1 MFLSLFSF
9 LFFYFFFLLL
19 ACFKCRDTKSKGA
32 QLSSLH
38 HDSSEF
44 LFLLF
49 SVLLGPIR
57 TQTLVDISCLPRITS
72 KVLFFCRVGLRR
84 AVEGWGGVRKW
95 ATVTLSLARTSS
107 NLERGEKMLHHPCG
121 VFNGKSERHR
131 SALIRLA
138 VCLHSRATLERVP
151 GFLFQIRIS
160 TTSAS
165 ALRHFI
171 RLAGAAA
178 CWELSVMK

>member
-1 MFLSLFSF
+1 MVTAAPFATFVEYCPSTSEASVLYAPGSPLKEHGQQSSRCFFRCSHFFSF
-9 LFFYFFFLLL
+9 TFFFLLL

-84 AVEGWGGVRKW
+84 AVEGWGGGVRKW
-95 ATVTLSLARTSS
+95 ATVTLSLDTNVVKSGTGGEDAPPSVWGFQRQKLASS
-107 NLERGEKMLHHPCG
+107 APL
-121 VFNGKSERHR
+121 
-131 SALIRLA
+131 
-138 VCLHSRATLERVP
+138 
-151 GFLFQIRIS
+151 
-160 TTSAS
+160 
-165 ALRHFI
+165 
-171 RLAGAAA
+171 
-178 CWELSVMK
+178 